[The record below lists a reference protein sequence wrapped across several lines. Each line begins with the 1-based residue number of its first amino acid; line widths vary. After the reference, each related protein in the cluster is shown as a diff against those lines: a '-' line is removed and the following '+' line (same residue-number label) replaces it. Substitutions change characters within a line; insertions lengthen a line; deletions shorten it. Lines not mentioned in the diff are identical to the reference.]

1 MHLPENRKL
10 NLSVAV
16 CANNGRKTALH
27 IGEGWGWGVG
37 EGAEQNKVK
46 LFTLR
51 LVLSLLAED
60 TLHLL
65 AALASTGGDSL
76 SLSALWIFLFRS
88 WNMSWWRF
96 RVCIIFYTGTLH
108 VNVQGTQHK
117 VPLIRFTC
125 DVSNPNTTIK
135 PIWWMYASREVWTAK
150 RHQRVALH
158 LKKLCRNQR
167 D

>member
-1 MHLPENRKL
+1 M
-10 NLSVAV
+10 
-16 CANNGRKTALH
+16 
-27 IGEGWGWGVG
+27 
-37 EGAEQNKVK
+37 
-46 LFTLR
+46 

-108 VNVQGTQHK
+108 VMYK
-117 VPLIRFTC
+117 VNSTGDHHSYFKNKCMQKCCVWSLNSS
-125 DVSNPNTTIK
+125 VGIK
-135 PIWWMYASREVWTAK
+135 ETKNY
-150 RHQRVALH
+150 
-158 LKKLCRNQR
+158 LKVKLCIAWFSSLEGDETERLKMCLDIVCFLSSKCFSAVFTAYVNMR
-167 D
+167 